1 MAIPIRKDIQ
11 PVLQVVMRLLTS
23 SSTHPHDI
31 KVMLVG
37 GKVGRVQAIA
47 K

>member
-23 SSTHPHDI
+23 GPTHPHVM

-37 GKVGRVQAIA
+37 GKVGQVQTIVR
-47 K
+47 